1 MLAGSLSA
9 PKAYLRSKESVMKKL
24 RQISVALALAG
35 VLAVQPGCCTLE
47 HLMDPEQKLSMYGG
61 TIDCVRD
68 MEDPRATFWEVAFR
82 MICLL
87 YTSDAADE

>member
-1 MLAGSLSA
+1 MN
-9 PKAYLRSKESVMKKL
+9 KL
-24 RQISVALALAG
+24 RQLGGVLALAG
-35 VLAVQPGCCTLE
+35 LLYVQSGCCTLE

-82 MICLL
+82 MIDIFPTMAVDTVMAPFIAPWQL
-87 YTSDAADE
+87 SR

>member
-1 MLAGSLSA
+1 
-9 PKAYLRSKESVMKKL
+9 MKKL

-35 VLAVQPGCCTLE
+35 VLAVQPCCFTLE

-61 TIDCVRD
+61 TADCVRD

-82 MICLL
+82 LIDIFP
-87 YTSDAADE
+87 TIAADTLMLPVTAPWELTH